1 MDYRAAF
8 QISAAGMD
16 TEKLRI
22 DVTALNLANMNTTS
36 KTEAGAY
43 KPLRVVTQLRGLNF
57 EGVIQA
63 QQQQSFALAMP
74 QASAVPMDVAP
85 RFVHDPSH
93 PHADTRG
100 MVAYPGV
107 EHAGEMVRLVSA
119 LRSYEANVAAASAT
133 RAMAAKALEIG
144 GGQ

>member
-16 TEKLRI
+16 AEKLRL

-43 KPLRVVTQLRGLNF
+43 KPMRVVTQLKSLNF
-57 EGVIQA
+57 EGVMQA
-63 QQQQSFALAMP
+63 EAQGVALGMP

-107 EHAGEMVRLVSA
+107 DHAGEMVRLVSA

>member
-16 TEKLRI
+16 AERLRL

-36 KTEAGAY
+36 KTEAGAFR
-43 KPLRVVTQLRGLNF
+43 PMQVVTQLKGVNF
-57 EGVIQA
+57 EGVMQA
-63 QQQQSFALAMP
+63 EGAMLGLP
-74 QASAVPMDVAP
+74 QATVVPTNAQP

-93 PHADTRG
+93 PHADASG

-107 EHAGEMVRLVSA
+107 QHASEMVRMVNA

-144 GGQ
+144 AGQ

>member
-16 TEKLRI
+16 AEKLRL

-43 KPLRVVTQLRGLNF
+43 KPMRVVTQLKSLDF
-57 EGVIQA
+57 EGVMQA
-63 QQQQSFALAMP
+63 EQGNAALGLP
-74 QASAVPMDVAP
+74 QATSVPMDVTP

-93 PHADTRG
+93 PHADARG
-100 MVAYPGV
+100 MVAYPRV